1 MSIHDYYK
9 QAGRGY
15 FYLAAVSALLF
26 VVFLLLYFVL
36 DQGPLEGLDGLV
48 LLAVMALGF
57 LIAGFVKRHRSVTP
71 YPKGAV
77 AESDQDLHTVSRV
90 VIAPLIHL
98 LREYRIFSL
107 DGKQIAEVRDV
118 VTGWR
123 RYRSFILELLG
134 IRMFFPKTM
143 EVATEDGVIYRLE
156 KNAGIHEV
164 YELYTIEG
172 TKIASY
178 KMNVWNPLRTY
189 ATIHDRDGKQ
199 IGENDGGFSGQ
210 QFIVKDKEGSRL
222 VELKHQG
229 IPMEALELFSGVN
242 GDLVD
247 ISQDQ
252 IDEELRPV
260 FIIAPILVK
269 LHFRK

>member
-1 MSIHDYYK
+1 MGIHDYYK
-9 QAGRGY
+9 QAGRAY
-15 FYLAAVSALLF
+15 FYLAAVSGLLF
-26 VVFLLLYFVL
+26 VVFFLLYFVL
-36 DQGPLEGLDGLV
+36 DQGPLAGLDGLI
-48 LLAVMALGF
+48 LLGVMAVGF
-57 LIAGFVKRHRSVTP
+57 LITGFVKRNRSVTP

-77 AESDQDLHTVSRV
+77 ADSDHDLHSVSRV
-90 VIAPLIHL
+90 VIAPLVHL
-98 LREYRIFSL
+98 LREYQIFSL
-107 DGKQIAEVRDV
+107 DGKKIAEVRDV

-123 RYRSFILELLG
+123 RYRSFILELMG

-156 KNAGIHEV
+156 KYGGFHEV

-172 TKIASY
+172 TQIASFR
-178 KMNVWNPLRTY
+178 MNVWNPFRTY

-199 IGENDGGFSGQ
+199 IGENDGGLSGQ
-210 QFIVKDKEGSRL
+210 RFIVKDQEGNRL

-247 ISQDQ
+247 ISQDR

-260 FIIAPILVK
+260 FIMAPILVK